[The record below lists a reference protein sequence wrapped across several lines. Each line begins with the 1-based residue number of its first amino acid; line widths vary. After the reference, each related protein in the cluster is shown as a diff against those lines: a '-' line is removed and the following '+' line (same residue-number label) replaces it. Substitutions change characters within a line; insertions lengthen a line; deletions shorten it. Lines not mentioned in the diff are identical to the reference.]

1 MVDMNAFNMYLK
13 AVLMLLSIGILAI
26 VFVTFVRVLWMLS
39 WLLFGTVGAYVLTV
53 LAILSMAYTI
63 YGYQAEATRESG

>member
-26 VFVTFVRVLWMLS
+26 VLVTFIRVVWMLS

-53 LAILSMAYTI
+53 LALLLMAYTS
-63 YGYQAEATRESG
+63 YGYQAEGTGQSG

>member
-13 AVLMLLSIGILAI
+13 AVLMLLSIGIMAI
-26 VFVTFVRVLWMLS
+26 VFVTFVRVVWMLS

-53 LAILSMAYTI
+53 LALLLMAYTI
-63 YGYQAEATRESG
+63 YGYQAESAGQSS

>member
-26 VFVTFVRVLWMLS
+26 VLVTFIRVVWMLS

-53 LAILSMAYTI
+53 LALLLLAYTI
-63 YGYQAEATRESG
+63 YGYQAESTGQSS

>member
-26 VFVTFVRVLWMLS
+26 VLVTFIRVVWMLS

-53 LAILSMAYTI
+53 LALLLMAYTI

>member
-13 AVLMLLSIGILAI
+13 AVLMLLSIGIMAI
-26 VFVTFVRVLWMLS
+26 VFVTFVRVVWMLS

-53 LAILSMAYTI
+53 LALLLMAYTI
-63 YGYQAEATRESG
+63 YGYQTEAARK

>member
-26 VFVTFVRVLWMLS
+26 VFVTFVRVVWMLS

>member
-13 AVLMLLSIGILAI
+13 AVLMLLSIGVLAI
-26 VFVTFVRVLWMLS
+26 VFVTFVRVVWMLS

-53 LAILSMAYTI
+53 LALLLMAYTI
-63 YGYQAEATRESG
+63 YGYQAESAGQSS

>member
-26 VFVTFVRVLWMLS
+26 VLVTFIRVVWMLS
-39 WLLFGTVGAYVLTV
+39 WLLVGTVGAYVLTV
-53 LAILSMAYTI
+53 LALLLMAYTI
-63 YGYQAEATRESG
+63 YGYQAESTGQSG

>member
-26 VFVTFVRVLWMLS
+26 VFVTFVRVAWMLS

>member
-1 MVDMNAFNMYLK
+1 VDMNAFNMYLK

-26 VFVTFVRVLWMLS
+26 VFVTFVRVVWMLS

-53 LAILSMAYTI
+53 LALLLMAYTI
-63 YGYQAEATRESG
+63 YGYQAESAGESS

>member
-26 VFVTFVRVLWMLS
+26 VLVTFVRVVWMLS

-53 LAILSMAYTI
+53 LALLLMAYTI
-63 YGYQAEATRESG
+63 YGYQAESAGQSS

>member
-13 AVLMLLSIGILAI
+13 AVLMLLSIGVMAIILI
-26 VFVTFVRVLWMLS
+26 TFVRVVWMLS

-53 LAILSMAYTI
+53 SAVLLMAYTI
-63 YGYQAEATRESG
+63 YGYQAEATRE

>member
-26 VFVTFVRVLWMLS
+26 VLVTFVRVVWMLS

-53 LAILSMAYTI
+53 LALLLMAYTI
-63 YGYQAEATRESG
+63 YGYQAEGTGQSG

>member
-26 VFVTFVRVLWMLS
+26 VFVTFVRVVWMLS

-63 YGYQAEATRESG
+63 YGYQAEATRE

>member
-13 AVLMLLSIGILAI
+13 AVLMLLSIGVLAI
-26 VFVTFVRVLWMLS
+26 VFVTFVRVVWMLS

-53 LAILSMAYTI
+53 LALLLMAYTI
-63 YGYQAEATRESG
+63 YGYQAEGTGQSG

>member
-26 VFVTFVRVLWMLS
+26 VLVTFIRVVWMLS

-53 LAILSMAYTI
+53 LALLLIAYTI
-63 YGYQAEATRESG
+63 YGYQAEAARE

>member
-26 VFVTFVRVLWMLS
+26 VFVTFVRVVWMLS

-53 LAILSMAYTI
+53 LALLLMAYTI
-63 YGYQAEATRESG
+63 YGYQAESAGQSS

>member
-26 VFVTFVRVLWMLS
+26 VFVTFVRVVWMLS

-53 LAILSMAYTI
+53 LALFLMAYTI
-63 YGYQAEATRESG
+63 YGYQAETTRE

>member
-26 VFVTFVRVLWMLS
+26 VFVTFVRVVWMLS

-53 LAILSMAYTI
+53 LAILSMAYAI

>member
-26 VFVTFVRVLWMLS
+26 VLVTFMRVVWMLS

>member
-13 AVLMLLSIGILAI
+13 AVLMLLSIGIMAI
-26 VFVTFVRVLWMLS
+26 IFVTFVRVVWMLS

-53 LAILSMAYTI
+53 SAVLLMAYTI
-63 YGYQAEATRESG
+63 YGYQAENAG

>member
-26 VFVTFVRVLWMLS
+26 VFVTFVRVVWMLS

-53 LAILSMAYTI
+53 LALLLMAYTI
-63 YGYQAEATRESG
+63 YGYQAEAARE

>member
-26 VFVTFVRVLWMLS
+26 VFVTFVRVVWMLS

-63 YGYQAEATRESG
+63 YGYQTEAARE

>member
-26 VFVTFVRVLWMLS
+26 VLVTFIRVVWMLS

-53 LAILSMAYTI
+53 LALLLMAYTI
-63 YGYQAEATRESG
+63 YGYQAEGTRQSG

>member
-63 YGYQAEATRESG
+63 YGYQAEAARESG